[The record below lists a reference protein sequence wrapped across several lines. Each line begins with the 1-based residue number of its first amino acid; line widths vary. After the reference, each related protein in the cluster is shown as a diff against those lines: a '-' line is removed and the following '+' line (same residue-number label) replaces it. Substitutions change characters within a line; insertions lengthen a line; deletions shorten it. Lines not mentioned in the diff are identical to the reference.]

1 MSQYI
6 GKTISLI
13 SNKNLRYVGI
23 LENINGEDATVS
35 LKLVRPFGT
44 EGRMA
49 AQGLAHME
57 VMPGADV
64 YDFVVFR
71 GTDVRD
77 LTVLDEAI
85 DDVKP
90 QPYTGATYPAVP
102 TQGAQAGPTD
112 APSQPPAGPG
122 GVAPQQAAPTA
133 SLAGA
138 DSESTAE
145 TAPSPTPAS
154 RAKPAPS
161 ATKKE
166 TSPAPVG
173 RTEPEDASGEFDFEK
188 SNAKFDKKSAQDQK
202 PKYDKSSSFFDGISS
217 SNSERTMRWNEERS
231 LNMDTFGQEGSRGRG
246 NWRGRGRGG
255 RGRGGRGRGRGG
267 RGRGRVEPTPE
278 WA

>member
-57 VMPGADV
+57 VMPGADI

-85 DDVKP
+85 DDVQP

-102 TQGAQAGPTD
+102 TQGMQAGPTGAPAQ
-112 APSQPPAGPG
+112 APSGPG
-122 GVAPQQAAPTA
+122 GVAQQQQAVPTGSSDSKTEKAP
-133 SLAGA
+133 
-138 DSESTAE
+138 ESK
-145 TAPSPTPAS
+145 PSPTPAS
-154 RAKPAPS
+154 RTKPEPS
-161 ATKKE
+161 ATTKE
-166 TSPAPVG
+166 KSPKPVD
-173 RTEPEDASGEFDFEK
+173 RPEPEEQSGEFDFEK
-188 SNAKFDKKSAQDQK
+188 ANARFEKKSAGDQK
-202 PKYDKSSSFFDGISS
+202 PKYDKSSSFFDTISS
-217 SNSERTMRWNEERS
+217 SNTERGNMRWNEERS

-246 NWRGRGRGG
+246 NWRGRGRG
-255 RGRGGRGRGRGG
+255 RGRGGRGRGGRGG
-267 RGRGRVEPTPE
+267 RRSEPTPE